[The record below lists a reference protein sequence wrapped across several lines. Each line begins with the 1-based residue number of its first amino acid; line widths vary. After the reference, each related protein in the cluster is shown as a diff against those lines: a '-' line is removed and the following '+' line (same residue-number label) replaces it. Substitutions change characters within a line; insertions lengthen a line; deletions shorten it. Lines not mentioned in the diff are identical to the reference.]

1 MIRHCVMMKVAPE
14 YHDRMDDIFVSL
26 SEVVERIDGISD
38 FRSGLNRDFEGK
50 SFGFTHGFTLD
61 AHSTAALEIYAC
73 DETHKI
79 VGGQMTTHCVGG
91 AEGIMVFDIEG
102 QV

>member
-1 MIRHCVMMKVAPE
+1 MTGWTT
-14 YHDRMDDIFVSL
+14 FL
-26 SEVVERIDGISD
+26 SAFQKLWSGSTGISD